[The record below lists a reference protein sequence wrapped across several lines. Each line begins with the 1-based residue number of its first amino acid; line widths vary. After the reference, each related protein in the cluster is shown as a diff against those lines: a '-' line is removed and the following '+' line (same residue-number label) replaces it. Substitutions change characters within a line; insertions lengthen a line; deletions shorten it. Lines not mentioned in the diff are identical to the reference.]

1 MPAPRPYRMSTL
13 KSKLLR
19 PSLTSHFQCWFYP
32 PSNLTGSSLTNN
44 KTGWFAQKETAGA
57 GNRWTSENC
66 ELFSISCTEA
76 SLPGST
82 LNTVDITDDR
92 TGVSEKLPYRRLYDD
107 RADFTFYVEHDYK
120 IILFFENWIQYI
132 VNEQENGATLQ
143 DLLND
148 PVGTLLNGGGGSSR
162 PALSDSAYFYRI
174 NFPNDYRGQVLINKF
189 EKDFLGRYLQY
200 TLLDAYPIA
209 INSIPVSYDA
219 SQLLK
224 CTVSFSFTRYLVK
237 YSTKGELP
245 ADNSVGISTSIESL

>member
-1 MPAPRPYRMSTL
+1 MPAPQPYRMSTL

-19 PSLTSHFQCWFYP
+19 PSLSSHFQCWFYP
-32 PSNLTGSSLTNN
+32 PSSITGASLTDNR
-44 KTGWFAQKETAGA
+44 TGWLAQKASAGA
-57 GNRWTSENC
+57 GNRWTSENS

-82 LNTVDITDDR
+82 LSTADITDDR
-92 TGVSEKLPYRRLYDD
+92 TGVSEKLAYRRIYDD

-120 IILFFENWIQYI
+120 VILFFENWIQYI
-132 VNEQENGATLQ
+132 VNEQDNGSTLQ

-148 PVGTLLNGGGGSSR
+148 PVGTLLNGGGSSK
-162 PALSDSAYFYRI
+162 PALRDSSYYYRI

-189 EKDFLGRYLQY
+189 EKDYLGRYLQY
-200 TLLDAYPIA
+200 TLLEAYPIS

-224 CTVSFSFTRYLVK
+224 CTVSFSYTRYTVK
-237 YSTKGELP
+237 YSASGELA
-245 ADNSVGISTSIESL
+245 ADNSSGISTSIQSL

>member
-1 MPAPRPYRMSTL
+1 MTAPRPYRMSTL

-32 PSNLTGSSLTNN
+32 PATLTGSSLTNN
-44 KTGWFAQKETAGA
+44 RTGWLAQKATAGA
-57 GNRWTSENC
+57 GNRWTSENA

-82 LNTVDITDDR
+82 LSTVDITDDR
-92 TGVSEKLPYRRLYDD
+92 TGVSEKLAYRRLYDD

-132 VNEQENGATLQ
+132 VNEQENGISLQ

-148 PVGTLLNGGGGSSR
+148 PIGALLSGGGDSSR
-162 PALSDSAYFYRI
+162 PGLSDPGYFYRV
-174 NFPNDYRGQVLINKF
+174 NFADDYRGKVLINKF
-189 EKDFLGRYLQY
+189 EKDYLGRYLQY
-200 TLLDAYPIA
+200 TLIDAYPIA
-209 INSIPVSYDA
+209 LNSIPVSYDA

-237 YSTKGELP
+237 YSASGELP
-245 ADNSVGISTSIESL
+245 ADNNVGISTNLQSL